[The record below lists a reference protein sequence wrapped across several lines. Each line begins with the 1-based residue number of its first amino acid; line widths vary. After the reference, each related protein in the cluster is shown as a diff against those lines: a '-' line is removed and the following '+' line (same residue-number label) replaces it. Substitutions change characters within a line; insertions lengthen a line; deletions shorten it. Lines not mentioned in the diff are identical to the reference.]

1 MPSGRHHSLNPS
13 FCVGFGISKITAF
26 IYPAGRSLPAGS
38 AFNIKAES
46 FNIGNFT
53 RAEVYDLF
61 IQHTQATGQE
71 FAEDIFPELW
81 EDTKGQPW
89 LVNALA
95 YEMTWKDK
103 NARNRKIKVELKQYQ
118 AARERL
124 ILSRA
129 THLDQLTDKLQDPR
143 VHEVIAAILSGEVN
157 PERLSEQISPD
168 DQRYVEDLGLI
179 TTFPQISVSNRIYSE
194 IIPRELTWVAQT
206 RIVQDLSWY
215 QSADQRLD
223 MRKLLSEFQQFFREN
238 SEIWIERFQYKEAG
252 PQLLLQ
258 AFLQR
263 VLNGGGRLNREY
275 GLGRK
280 RTDLLIQWPLD
291 KEKGFFGPV
300 QRIVIELKILKGK
313 LDTLLAAA
321 LDQTADYADKNKA
334 DEAHIIIFNRDP
346 GTPWNKIFSA

>member
-1 MPSGRHHSLNPS
+1 
-13 FCVGFGISKITAF
+13 
-26 IYPAGRSLPAGS
+26 
-38 AFNIKAES
+38 
-46 FNIGNFT
+46 
-53 RAEVYDLF
+53 
-61 IQHTQATGQE
+61 
-71 FAEDIFPELW
+71 
-81 EDTKGQPW
+81 
-89 LVNALA
+89 
-95 YEMTWKDK
+95 MTWKDK

-129 THLDQLTDKLQDPR
+129 THLDQLTDKLQNPR

-194 IIPRELTWVAQT
+194 IIPRELTWLAQT

-334 DEAHIIIFNRDP
+334 DEAYIIIFNRDP
-346 GTPWNKIFSA
+346 GTPWNKKIWQKQVRHENIKIRAWGC

>member
-1 MPSGRHHSLNPS
+1 MKVSEGQNGANTISL
-13 FCVGFGISKITAF
+13 I
-26 IYPAGRSLPAGS
+26 L
-38 AFNIKAES
+38 E
-46 FNIGNFT
+46 
-53 RAEVYDLF
+53 YDLLF
-61 IQHTQATGQE
+61 DYPGLTQEKKQRMQE
-71 FAEDIFPELW
+71 KFEHYLKHFKIIERRFRVP
-81 EDTKGQPW
+81 
-89 LVNALA
+89 LA
-95 YEMTWKDK
+95 WSFST
-103 NARNRKIKVELKQYQ
+103 
-118 AARERL
+118 
-124 ILSRA
+124 
-129 THLDQLTDKLQDPR
+129 
-143 VHEVIAAILSGEVN
+143 
-157 PERLSEQISPD
+157 ERLSEQISPD

-179 TTFPQISVSNRIYSE
+179 TTFPQIFVSNRIYSE

-223 MRKLLSEFQQFFREN
+223 MRKLLSEFQQFFRKN

-346 GTPWNKIFSA
+346 GTPWNKKIWQKQVRHENIKIRVWGC